1 MSGHKIHSLREPNRR
16 LDNIPIA
23 IIIYCI
29 GYLKKE
35 RFMNKKIEGLPR
47 DFGKNFKSLPLKL
60 RIKVLRRARKL
71 LKQQKEDKKLVK
83 DA

>member
-1 MSGHKIHSLREPNRR
+1 MNR
-16 LDNIPIA
+16 
-23 IIIYCI
+23 
-29 GYLKKE
+29 
-35 RFMNKKIEGLPR
+35 KIEELPR

-71 LKQQKEDKKLVK
+71 LKLQREDKKLVK

>member
-1 MSGHKIHSLREPNRR
+1 
-16 LDNIPIA
+16 
-23 IIIYCI
+23 
-29 GYLKKE
+29 
-35 RFMNKKIEGLPR
+35 MNKKTEGLPK

-71 LKQQKEDKKLVK
+71 LKQQREDKELVK